1 MTLNHQNT
9 ERDPQRVSKIK
20 PFICQYNWKDID
32 FTAHQK
38 AQENRVMSI
47 GWKMFKQNNEKVVLI
62 ILFVPHN
69 TKTVRIAYK
78 SKYDHM
84 RQNQV
89 ILLMITDGEKWHY
102 LAVKSLPELLRGIT
116 SNHNGDVYCLGCLYS
131 FRTDNR
137 LKNHEKLC
145 NNHDY
150 CYVEMPSEYNKILKY
165 NDGEKS
171 LKSPFTS
178 YLDLECLLKKEQS
191 CRNSPEKSYTEKKA
205 KHEPSGW
212 AMFTKWSFDET
223 ENKFDYYRGIDCI
236 KKRCEKIRNR
246 ATEIINYQEQEMIPL
261 TNEEIKFYEGQKEC
275 HICKKEFCYDKNEEN
290 KFKLYKKVRDY
301 CDFTGKFRVA
311 AHIICNLRCST

>member
-47 GWKMFKQNNEKVVLI
+47 DWKMFKQNNEKVVLI

-116 SNHNGDVYCLGCLYS
+116 SNHNGDFVQIIG
-131 FRTDNR
+131 
-137 LKNHEKLC
+137 LKTMKN
-145 NNHDY
+145 
-150 CYVEMPSEYNKILKY
+150 YV
-165 NDGEKS
+165 
-171 LKSPFTS
+171 
-178 YLDLECLLKKEQS
+178 
-191 CRNSPEKSYTEKKA
+191 
-205 KHEPSGW
+205 
-212 AMFTKWSFDET
+212 
-223 ENKFDYYRGIDCI
+223 
-236 KKRCEKIRNR
+236 
-246 ATEIINYQEQEMIPL
+246 IIMI
-261 TNEEIKFYEGQKEC
+261 T
-275 HICKKEFCYDKNEEN
+275 
-290 KFKLYKKVRDY
+290 VM
-301 CDFTGKFRVA
+301 
-311 AHIICNLRCST
+311 